1 MPITIQLTIARKV
14 LDVVGLKEERRTWSV
29 RFDPDGRYLVGANQ
43 YYRVDSAVRVYAIEA
58 QENRTPETS
67 LIAKLVKLFPGPDF
81 GGDLVF
87 APDDPE
93 IPGAK

>member
-1 MPITIQLTIARKV
+1 
-14 LDVVGLKEERRTWSV
+14 VVGLKEEQRTWSA
-29 RFDPDGRYLVGANQ
+29 RFSPDGKYLVSVSQN
-43 YYRVDSAVRVYAIEA
+43 YRVDSAVRVYAIEA
-58 QENRTPETS
+58 RENRTPETS
-67 LIAKLVKLFPGPDF
+67 LSAKLVKLFPGPYF